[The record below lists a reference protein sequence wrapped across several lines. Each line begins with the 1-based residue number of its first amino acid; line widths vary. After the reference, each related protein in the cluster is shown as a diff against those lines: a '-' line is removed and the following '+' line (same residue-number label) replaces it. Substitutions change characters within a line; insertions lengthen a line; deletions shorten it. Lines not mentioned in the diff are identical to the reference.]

1 MSRVFRRT
9 VLCFLSFAIASQL
22 LLGCFGQS
30 ETAPQLEKTGSL
42 QDEPWFR
49 SALSFLAT
57 IQDKLSDPAMRAE
70 VRIRLLAR
78 DDAGA
83 FGRLGFSREDLGAF
97 LARQEIMRTG
107 LEQRW
112 PGLNT
117 HSLTAP
123 ATDPRADFLEGL
135 SADEWRAPAKSS
147 SKEFYTCAVIT
158 FYAEFHRCTLA
169 SGDIYSTMGCV
180 ITAYWNFLENLAR
193 GC

>member
-1 MSRVFRRT
+1 MSRAFRRT

-22 LLGCFGQS
+22 LSGCSGQA
-30 ETAPQLEKTGSL
+30 ETAPQFVKTGSL

-49 SALSFLAT
+49 SALSVLAT
-57 IQDKLSDPAMRAE
+57 IQDKLGDPAIRAE

-83 FGRLGFSREDLGAF
+83 FSRLGFSREDLGAF
-97 LARQEIMRTG
+97 LARQEILRAG

-112 PGLNT
+112 PGLNA
-117 HSLTAP
+117 HSLIGP
-123 ATDPRADFLEGL
+123 ATDPRAEFLEGL
-135 SADEWRAPAKSS
+135 SADEWPAPARSS

-158 FYAEFHRCTLA
+158 FFEEFHRCTLA
-169 SGDIYSTMGCV
+169 GGDIYSTMGCV